1 MPALELILL
10 LLAASALLRMLAAR
24 LAVPYAALLV
34 VGGLLLALIPGLPK
48 PKLPPDVLFLVFVPP
63 LLYWGAAS
71 FALRDFRRELGPI
84 LRLAILMPLVSITA
98 VAATAHATDPVF
110 TWPAAFTLGAIVSFP
125 DPVAV
130 LSVLRSGGIARSIES
145 ILEGEGL
152 LNDAVGLIAYR
163 FAVAAAVTNSFSP
176 HLALIRFVLGGVGG
190 VAIGI
195 GIGYVAAYAH
205 RLTGRISV
213 VENTVSLLTPFA
225 SYLAAE
231 AVGAS
236 GVLAVVAT
244 GMHVARVLPD
254 IAGPEARLERDA
266 MWNVI
271 TFLLE
276 SLVFILVGLELPVVS
291 RALET
296 YPRGMILREAGVIVL
311 CVVIVRLV
319 WVVPSAYVGRWIG
332 RIVRGTSD
340 PVPQFGWIVFVG
352 WVGLRGGDS
361 VVIALA
367 LPKTTAAGLP
377 FPAREQILFIVFAV
391 TFVTL
396 VVQGT
401 TLGPLARF
409 LRVRG
414 DGREAEEEIH
424 ARLGAAEAAL
434 AVLSSPDAKS
444 SSRPEVV
451 RYLGQRQRQR
461 ARLWAAREAA
471 LKEAGTTLPELA
483 HDHHTVAPSRDA
495 GAIDDERVDEY
506 RRLRQRM
513 IDAEHHALVAMRD
526 RDEIPDDV
534 MRRVQRDLDFEA
546 LLLDT
551 RQPVAPH
558 PQDVPGEIEEGT

>member
-1 MPALELILL
+1 MHALELILI
-10 LLAASALLRMLAAR
+10 LLAASAALRMLAER
-24 LAVPYAALLV
+24 LAVPYAVLLV
-34 VGGLLLALIPGLPK
+34 VGGLLVALIPGLPH
-48 PKLPPDVLFLVFVPP
+48 PTLSPEVLFLIFVPP
-63 LLYWGAAS
+63 LLYSGAIS
-71 FALRDFRRELGPI
+71 FAFRDFRREIGPI
-84 LRLAILMPLVSITA
+84 LRLAIVMPIVSIAA
-98 VAATAHATDPVF
+98 VAAAAHAMDPVF

-130 LSVLRSGGIARSIES
+130 IAVLRSGGIARQIES

-152 LNDAVGLIAYR
+152 LNDAVGIIAYR
-163 FAVAAAVTNSFSP
+163 FAVAAAVTNTFS
-176 HLALIRFVLGGVGG
+176 ASNAFIRFLLGGVGG
-190 VAIGI
+190 IAIGM
-195 GIGYVAAYAH
+195 GVGYLAAYAH
-205 RLTGRISV
+205 RLTRRISV
-213 VENTVSLLTPFA
+213 VENTISLLTPFA
-225 SYLAAE
+225 SWLAAE
-231 AVGAS
+231 AFGVS
-236 GVLAVVAT
+236 GVLAVVVT

-266 MWNVI
+266 MWSVN

-276 SLVFILVGLELPVVS
+276 SLIFILIGLELPMVS
-291 RALET
+291 RALQT
-296 YPRGMILREAGVIVL
+296 YPRGLLIREAGLIVL
-311 CVVIVRLV
+311 CVVVIRLV

-332 RIVRGTSD
+332 RAVRGTRD

-367 LPKTTAAGLP
+367 LPQTTATGAP
-377 FPAREQILFIVFAV
+377 FPARELILFIVFAV

-414 DGREAEEEIH
+414 DGHEAEEEVH

-434 AVLSSPDAKS
+434 AVLSSPEAQA

-461 ARLWAAREAA
+461 ARLWAARETA
-471 LKEAGTTLPELA
+471 LKEAGTSVPGLQ
-483 HDHHTVAPSRDA
+483 HDHKTVVTPRDA
-495 GAIDDERVDEY
+495 GAIDDARVDEY
-506 RRLRQRM
+506 RRLRQQM
-513 IDAEHHALVAMRD
+513 IDAEHHALVDMRD

-546 LLLDT
+546 MLLDT

-558 PQDVPGEIEEGT
+558 PQDVPGELEEK